1 MGTPSTQ
8 PSPAVQQSIVS
19 SRYSPPRTLEAL
31 IERPALLSA
40 LLTDA
45 SGKITVLAGPH
56 GCGKTSVLME
66 LYRAC
71 ANQGLEVRWLNLTPE
86 DNQAEL
92 LRRHLLS
99 AFGLPQEVNE
109 EEGLPD
115 LPEGT
120 VAFIDGLEHLTSP
133 VTHALAEWFMLSLPA
148 SSMLFTTATRLRGS
162 LLHSARLR
170 GLVSIVGTDCLRMD
184 VDEARQLLGC
194 DYTAHEISYLTS
206 FMDGWAAGL
215 RFLQRNPDC
224 CRRLLSSRSDKVLPA
239 EMIDYFDEQFAAKLP
254 ADTLHAL
261 TQLSVF
267 ERFTPSLLAAMPAP
281 PCTWQLVEEQI
292 LNGLILDYADD
303 RREWVAFHP
312 AFSLYLRHRLRCR
325 APARYEELKL
335 FAAQSLLAEGHH
347 AEAVHHATG
356 LSCTPTAARIIEEAG
371 GITVQAGQG
380 RNTTLEELIAP
391 QQAGELPLLFIS
403 QLYQRIRCGRF
414 REARA
419 AFDEAWL
426 LTEGFTRIEPGSDSA
441 VVQAWAYQIDF
452 VLRVSADQP
461 GYNRYLGRLE
471 AELHRHLERAP
482 VLAAS
487 IASVLGFGY
496 ADQALYDQALRVCA
510 LGMQIQP
517 APEENRVTVFV
528 LLHRTSAQLA
538 VESVAQAQSSS
549 EEALRLACSDGV
561 TDSYEVLSAQ
571 IIRALVHYEQGELDV
586 AQRLLLPALEQIR
599 AINGW
604 MRLYAEAF
612 STAAAIAGSREGLAA
627 AEQIIRAGER
637 FASEREYQRLGQ
649 FMAIA
654 QLRELCRA
662 QQWSDAMLLIEGQPL
677 RDLLQSAD
685 NEAYIWMPKLQALLT
700 CAQLQL
706 EMGRP
711 HECLALLDKL
721 VVDCPLRLD
730 NRQQVALEL
739 LSMRARF
746 ALRRFNA
753 CHEHFQR
760 AVALLRQGG
769 YVQRALE
776 ARPYLLEMLNWSRRQ
791 GRGLTGGLEEWLRNT
806 LQPTQDD
813 EQAAALDRPPKLAAN
828 YRLSPRETEIISLV
842 AQGYIN
848 KEIAAILGI
857 SEGTVKGHRKS
868 VHEKLGVTSRSQ
880 AISRARELLL
890 I

>member
-1 MGTPSTQ
+1 MGTPTTQ
-8 PSPAVQQSIVS
+8 PAGRQSIVS

-31 IERPALLSA
+31 VERPALLSA

-56 GCGKTSVLME
+56 GCGKTSLLME
-66 LYRAC
+66 LCRAC

-99 AFGLPQEVNE
+99 AFGLPQVSEG
-109 EEGLPD
+109 EGLPD

-133 VTHALAEWFMLSLPA
+133 VAHALAEWFMLSLPV

-170 GLVSIVGTDCLRMD
+170 GLVKIVGTERLRLN

-194 DYTAHEISYLTS
+194 DYTVHEISYLTS

-215 RFLQRNPDC
+215 RFLQRNRDC
-224 CRRLLSSRSDKVLPA
+224 CRRLLSSRSDDVLPA
-239 EMIDYFDEQFAAKLP
+239 EMLDYFDEQFAAKLP
-254 ADTLHAL
+254 ADILEAL
-261 TQLSVF
+261 TQLSAF
-267 ERFTPSLLAAMPAP
+267 ERFTPLLLAAMPDP

-292 LNGLILDYADD
+292 FNGLILDYADE

-347 AEAVHHATG
+347 AEAAHHATG

-380 RNTTLEELIAP
+380 RNTTLDELIAP

-414 REARA
+414 REAQA

-452 VLRVSADQP
+452 VLRVTADQP
-461 GYNRYLGRLE
+461 DYNRHQERLE
-471 AELHRHLERAP
+471 ADLHRHLEHAP

-496 ADQALYDQALRVCA
+496 VDQTLYDQALRACA
-510 LGMQIQP
+510 LGMQLQS

-561 TDSYEVLSAQ
+561 SDSYEVLSAQ
-571 IIRALVHYEQGELDV
+571 MIRALVHYEQGELDV
-586 AQRLLLPALEQIR
+586 AQRLLLPALEQVR
-599 AINGW
+599 VINGW

-637 FASEREYQRLGQ
+637 FASERQYHRLAQ

-662 QQWSDAMLLIEGQPL
+662 QQWSDAMLLVEGDTLQV
-677 RDLLQSAD
+677 LLQAGGSD
-685 NEAYIWMPKLQALLT
+685 AYTWVPKLHALLVI
-700 CAQLQL
+700 AQLQL

-711 HECLALLDKL
+711 HECLAYLDRL

-776 ARPYLLEMLNWSRRQ
+776 ARPYLLEMFNWSRRQ
-791 GRGLTGGLEEWLRNT
+791 GRSLLGGLDDWLRNI
-806 LQPTQDD
+806 LQPTPED
-813 EQAAALDRPPKLAAN
+813 EQATTFDRVSRLAAN
-828 YRLSPRETEIISLV
+828 YHLSPRETEIISLV
-842 AQGYIN
+842 AEGYIN
-848 KEIAAILGI
+848 KEIAAMLGI

-880 AISRARELLL
+880 AISRARELM
-890 I
+890 II